1 MYIFYDLERVSTIRN
16 PLYTKH
22 VIQLLI
28 KKPTTAPLQNER
40 NTMNSRLMFIS
51 LYGYIFCNTIFW
63 VEVKK

>member
-40 NTMNSRLMFIS
+40 NTMNGMMLIS
-51 LYGYIFCNTIFW
+51 LYGYISRQKIILYKIWF
-63 VEVKK
+63 